1 MIRQFTI
8 CFNQGRAQYRR
19 VRALLESIGCT
30 DGLLGEDSVL
40 CGLYSQTFDEVDPRL
55 DVLRATLVRENIHW
69 IERIHEVYTD
79 AELRTYP
86 MLGLDCARASIDEG
100 GPQRGVEYD
109 LSAGCPRCGTGAIQT
124 SPLLVWAGKLP
135 KHRWLCSTHR
145 GHLLVRDDLA
155 EAMDAAGVG
164 GAELRQVRSV
174 GRKALLPWRQI
185 LPEFTMPRMSRHST
199 NLGRETAPGWGCPVC
214 ERDMHVALH
223 CRPLD
228 IAYDRSAVAPETL
241 PDIVQTWEC
250 FGRSVLHDDPKRGL
264 IRGFAQPNI
273 LVKPR
278 VFELFREL
286 NVKEAGFRPV
296 RFV

>member
-1 MIRQFTI
+1 MYSFQFR
-8 CFNQGRAQYRR
+8 FKLPDPR
-19 VRALLESIGCT
+19 VHAVLKLAHAE
-30 DGLLGEDSVL
+30 GLSPFER
-40 CGLYSQTFDEVDPRL
+40 FDE
-55 DVLRATLVRENIHW
+55 E
-69 IERIHEVYTD
+69 YTD

-86 MLGLDCARASIDEG
+86 MLGLGCARASIDEG

-135 KHRWLCSTHR
+135 KHRRLCSTHR
-145 GHLLVRDDLA
+145 GHRLIRDDLA
-155 EAMDAAGVG
+155 EAIIAAGIG

-199 NLGRETAPGWGCPVC
+199 NLGRDTAPGWGCPVC

-223 CRPLD
+223 RRPLD

-250 FGRSVLHDDPKRGL
+250 FGRSLLHDDPKRGL
-264 IRGFAQPNI
+264 IRGFAQPKI

-286 NVKEAGFRPV
+286 NVKEADFRPV